1 MSSTLFFLCMLLS
14 VVIVNIF
21 LRVYKTDDFFSAL
34 EIGANVR
41 SALKVIPVSKNI
53 LNVIFIVVIGVVKN
67 NQ

>member
-1 MSSTLFFLCMLLS
+1 MY
-14 VVIVNIF
+14 VIVNIF
-21 LRVYKTDDFFSAL
+21 HTGHKTDNFFSAL

-41 SALKVIPVSKNI
+41 SASKVIPVSKNI